1 MLLGKDGFAVGSAAV
16 KANAKKKK
24 KKKGKKKDLAGETI
38 EIDLDA
44 TNNLEVKLEEIVKE

>member
-38 EIDLDA
+38 EIDLDV